1 MAENRPHTRKR
12 GITADARAPGSAC
25 SARRGEDGPDRA
37 AGQSLRR
44 CQNQEGTS
52 SADLEIQQA
61 ILVWKLSW
69 FEWLLGWSQ
78 PVWQRPLIL
87 LGFPEWR
94 WPRYCQGRIG
104 RVVALDEAHAI
115 YLISTVRKPAGRAV
129 APGGGGATYSRVL
142 LGTHTVLFYRRPVP
156 PVSPGRLLLGK
167 AGIACAVEHMDR
179 RIGDLFWHAE
189 ALDQLGIGHEQRRLG
204 LHVTSRGTLLAAAG
218 LGCPVDRSI
227 ALVLVHSPTPPRKA
241 RDRLLSRGNFVV

>member
-1 MAENRPHTRKR
+1 MALASILSGANRAR
-12 GITADARAPGSAC
+12 GG
-25 SARRGEDGPDRA
+25 
-37 AGQSLRR
+37 
-44 CQNQEGTS
+44 
-52 SADLEIQQA
+52 
-61 ILVWKLSW
+61 
-69 FEWLLGWSQ
+69 
-78 PVWQRPLIL
+78 
-87 LGFPEWR
+87 
-94 WPRYCQGRIG
+94 
-104 RVVALDEAHAI
+104 
-115 YLISTVRKPAGRAV
+115 AGRGARDLPHLNGPK
-129 APGGGGATYSRVL
+129 ARGQGGGSRGGATYSRVL
-142 LGTHTVLFYRRPVP
+142 LGTHTVAPIESLLYRRPVP

-241 RDRLLSRGNFVV
+241 TDFCRAAIL

>member
-1 MAENRPHTRKR
+1 
-12 GITADARAPGSAC
+12 
-25 SARRGEDGPDRA
+25 
-37 AGQSLRR
+37 
-44 CQNQEGTS
+44 
-52 SADLEIQQA
+52 
-61 ILVWKLSW
+61 
-69 FEWLLGWSQ
+69 
-78 PVWQRPLIL
+78 
-87 LGFPEWR
+87 
-94 WPRYCQGRIG
+94 
-104 RVVALDEAHAI
+104 VVALDEAHAI

-129 APGGGGATYSRVL
+129 TPGGGATYSRVL
-142 LGTHTVLFYRRPVP
+142 LGTHTVLLYRRPVP

-227 ALVLVHSPTPPRKA
+227 ALVLVHSHSTKKS
-241 RDRLLSRGNFVV
+241 DRLLSRGNFVV

>member
-1 MAENRPHTRKR
+1 MMSTTSTIEHLDDVRKIR
-12 GITADARAPGSAC
+12 ALMNVSDIRYLYEHFWRKGCPVNTIEIAGLSTLRKTKPTVSTTAPAPG
-25 SARRGEDGPDRA
+25 RIRGE
-37 AGQSLRR
+37 
-44 CQNQEGTS
+44 
-52 SADLEIQQA
+52 
-61 ILVWKLSW
+61 
-69 FEWLLGWSQ
+69 
-78 PVWQRPLIL
+78 
-87 LGFPEWR
+87 
-94 WPRYCQGRIG
+94 
-104 RVVALDEAHAI
+104 
-115 YLISTVRKPAGRAV
+115 
-129 APGGGGATYSRVL
+129 GATYSRVL

-241 RDRLLSRGNFVV
+241 TDFCRAAIL